1 MTLQIKQPGFRLQE
15 ETLAEFERKH
25 GFLLPTTYR
34 AFLLQHNGGT
44 PQPSSYCRKRNK
56 KPLEVCRHFFGLQS
70 GRSNAEMEDALETY
84 LGEDETRIPRRL
96 LPIAED
102 PFGNLI
108 CLSLRGEGTGK
119 VYFWHH
125 EEELNQKRTKTG
137 DVNDAAISLIAD
149 SFDAF
154 LTQFAESKDDQKA
167 RLNRC
172 SWHEL
177 IATGDRAGVEA
188 WLDAGGD
195 MSERDSSDFHTPIS
209 LAVAEEQQEIVDLLL
224 DRGLDPAEA
233 LKAAANAANWPFIK
247 RIVEHPKGKPMKME
261 PWIFQITLDD
271 CDEVSVIEALLDA
284 GAPLHATFQRGNA
297 LFHATES
304 VADPAIISLLLKR
317 GAEAGVPGYL
327 GRLPLSCAIVCGKF
341 ETAKLLMDAG
351 ENLYFQPHHVDQW
364 GQTHNYGPLEHLNNP
379 LERIRAIKSAVLEYA
394 KSLGHTADNDAP
406 RAKRKG

>member
-1 MTLQIKQPGFRLQE
+1 MTPQIKRPGVRLQE
-15 ETLAEFERKH
+15 KTLAEFERKH

-44 PQPSSYCRKRNK
+44 PEPSSFCRKRSK
-56 KPLEVCRHFFGLQS
+56 EPSEVCRYFFGLRS
-70 GRSNAEMEDALETY
+70 GRSYAEMEDALETY

-108 CLSLRGEGTGK
+108 CLSLRGEDAGK

-125 EEELNQKRTKTG
+125 EEEMDQKRRKTG

-154 LTQFAESKDDQKA
+154 LTQFAEDEDDQKA
-167 RLNRC
+167 RQARRL
-172 SWHEL
+172 WHEL
-177 IATGDRAGVEA
+177 IAAGDRTGVEA

-195 MSERDSSDFHTPIS
+195 INERDSDFHTPVS
-209 LAVAEEQQEIVDLLL
+209 LAVAEEQLDIIDLLL
-224 DRGLDPAEA
+224 DRGLESTQA
-233 LKAAANAANWPFIK
+233 LEAAANAANWLLMK
-247 RIVEHPKGKPMKME
+247 RMVEGSKKKPVEME
-261 PWIFQITLDD
+261 PWIFQMALDD

-297 LFHATES
+297 LFHATET
-304 VADPAIISLLLKR
+304 VAEPSIINLLLKR
-317 GAEAGVPGYL
+317 GAEFGVPGHM
-327 GRLPLSCAIVCGKF
+327 GRLPLSNAICCGKL

-351 ENLYFQPHHVDQW
+351 ENLYFQPHHTDQW
-364 GQTHNYGPLEHLNNP
+364 GRTHNYGPVEHLNNP
-379 LERIRAIKSAVLEYA
+379 LKRIRAIKSGVLAYA
-394 KSLGHTADNDAP
+394 KSLGQTADNDAA
-406 RAKRKG
+406 RAIRKP